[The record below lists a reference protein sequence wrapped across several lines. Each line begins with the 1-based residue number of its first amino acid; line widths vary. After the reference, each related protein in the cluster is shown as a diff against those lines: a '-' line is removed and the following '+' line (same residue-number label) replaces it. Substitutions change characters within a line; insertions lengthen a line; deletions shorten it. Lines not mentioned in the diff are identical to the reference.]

1 MYTAIREP
9 DGSLYF
15 ALHRSPERLTPAE
28 ARAALAALGEIL
40 DGVRRRAHYAGS
52 PDEVGRAVPR
62 RRRRGGRTRRRPTP
76 AVTTGEP

>member
-40 DGVRRRAHYAGS
+40 DGLRRRAGPAGS
-52 PDEVGRAVPR
+52 PNMVDPPGLR
-62 RRRRGGRTRRRPTP
+62 RRRRGATTPRRPTP
-76 AVTTGEP
+76 AVTTAEP